1 MPPAD
6 PRRGLGRAGEDL
18 AVRAL
23 TERGYIIVARNW
35 RCPAGELDIIAR
47 DGECLVFVEVRT
59 RRGGWRGAA
68 ADSVGPRKRARLAA
82 LADAYLQAGAY
93 PQTTNWRIDVV
104 AVEMDGRGAL
114 RSVEVFQDA
123 VGWR

>member
-1 MPPAD
+1 MTLTD
-6 PRRGLGRAGEDL
+6 PRRSLGRAGEDL

-23 TERGYIIVARNW
+23 AERGYIVVERNW
-35 RCPAGELDIIAR
+35 RCLLGELDIIAR

-93 PQTTNWRIDVV
+93 PQTTDWRVDVV
-104 AVEMDGRGAL
+104 AIEMDGRGVL

>member
-6 PRRGLGRAGEDL
+6 PRRSLGRAGEDL
-18 AVRAL
+18 AVRTL
-23 TERGYIIVARNW
+23 TERGYTIVARNW
-35 RCPAGELDIIAR
+35 RCPVGELDVIAR

-93 PQTTNWRIDVV
+93 PQTTNWRIDIV
-104 AVEMDGRGAL
+104 AVEMDGGGAL

>member
-18 AVRAL
+18 AARAL

-35 RCPAGELDIIAR
+35 RCPVGELDVIAR

>member
-35 RCPAGELDIIAR
+35 RCPVGELDVIAR

>member
-1 MPPAD
+1 MSSPATVS
-6 PRRGLGRAGEDL
+6 AWSS
-18 AVRAL
+18 
-23 TERGYIIVARNW
+23 W
-35 RCPAGELDIIAR
+35 RCA
-47 DGECLVFVEVRT
+47 
-59 RRGGWRGAA
+59 RGAA